1 MSFPNNDNMV
11 RLNLL
16 KIHPLM
22 IFSFLFLKQIHS
34 ISTCGYT
41 IGTSITAMTTTI
53 CYISTCACTYLQLN
67 CGVCLWQI
75 TKYPDP
81 EPLIYGLKDFS
92 LRPWKQQLVK
102 KYLVNNNLSNEWLNN
117 KIIKYW
123 SFINISWTTLIF
135 CEFHCWVDWNLIY
148 IKVQFMYLLQL
159 YWKNDWLKSNTHES

>member
-22 IFSFLFLKQIHS
+22 VFSFLFLKQIHS

-41 IGTSITAMTTTI
+41 IGTSTTAMTTTI

-67 CGVCLWQI
+67 CWVCLWQI

-123 SFINISWTTLIF
+123 SFINISSTTLIF
-135 CEFHCWVDWNLIY
+135 VNFIVELIE
-148 IKVQFMYLLQL
+148 
-159 YWKNDWLKSNTHES
+159 T